1 MKFLYT
7 ELRGFS
13 FCAMMVLSFDRK
25 GEPRRKKGEI
35 QQI

>member
-7 ELRGFS
+7 ELRGFT
-13 FCAMMVLSFDRK
+13 FCAMMILSFDRK
-25 GEPRRKKGEI
+25 EERQRKKGEI